1 MNLKEVKEKA
11 KELGILPKTLKKAEL
26 IREIQKAENNHP
38 CFGLA
43 ISSPCDQLN
52 CLWRKDCI
60 K

>member
-1 MNLKEVKEKA
+1 MNLKEIKAKA

-26 IREIQKAENNHP
+26 IREIQKNENNYP
-38 CFGLA
+38 CFGF
-43 ISSPCDQLN
+43 SVDTCDQTN

>member
-1 MNLKEVKEKA
+1 MNLKEVKVKA

-43 ISSPCDQLN
+43 VDPCDQVN